1 MSSGKRLFL
10 TLTVFSL
17 LLLVPSQAAVKFGDV
32 PDDYWAKEAVT
43 QIASLGVL
51 TGYPD
56 GTFRP
61 NAPITRAEFAAII
74 VKLKS
79 PGQHKPPAVSSFSDV
94 TSESWA
100 SGYIEDAAKMG
111 LITGFPDGA
120 FHPTVK
126 IDRVDAVVIVTRFAG
141 LPATYDLT
149 DAYED
154 ISPEHW
160 ANNLISAAKTAG
172 FLSFIKGKEF
182 EPDRLFTRG
191 ETCWVLSRTELVKEK
206 QGRSPSSNSAP
217 RPSRVYRNNADEPL
231 PPAKNP
237 LPERSP

>member
-1 MSSGKRLFL
+1 MSSGKRLFS

-17 LLLVPSQAAVKFGDV
+17 LLLVPTQAAVTFSDLQG
-32 PDDYWAKEAVT
+32 DYWAKEAVT

-61 NAPITRAEFAAII
+61 DAPITRAEFAAII

-79 PGQHKPPAVSSFSDV
+79 PGALQPAAVSSFSDV

-100 SGYIEDAAKMG
+100 TGYIEAAARLG
-111 LITGFPDGA
+111 LITGYPDGT

-126 IDRVDAVVIVTRFAG
+126 IDRVDAVVILTRFAS

-160 ANNLISAAKTAG
+160 ANNLISAAKAAG
-172 FLSFIKGKEF
+172 FLDFIKGKEF
-182 EPDRLFTRG
+182 EPARLFTRG
-191 ETCWVLSRTELVKEK
+191 ETCWVLARTELVK
-206 QGRSPSSNSAP
+206 
-217 RPSRVYRNNADEPL
+217 
-231 PPAKNP
+231 AK
-237 LPERSP
+237 LKKKT